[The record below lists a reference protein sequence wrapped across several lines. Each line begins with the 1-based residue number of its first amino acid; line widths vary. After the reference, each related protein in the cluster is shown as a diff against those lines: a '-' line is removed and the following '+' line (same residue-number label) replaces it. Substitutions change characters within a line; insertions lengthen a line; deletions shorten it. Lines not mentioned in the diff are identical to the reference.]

1 MLENAV
7 VVVGAE
13 NANPPPE
20 EGAVVVVVL
29 VAWPNG
35 FDAGVEGWGW
45 PKADCPNGE
54 GDAAGAPNAG
64 AGFCA

>member
-1 MLENAV
+1 MFENAV

-13 NANPPPE
+13 NANPPV
-20 EGAVVVVVL
+20 EGVVVVVVVL

-35 FDAGVEGWGW
+35 LDAGAEGWDW

-64 AGFCA
+64 A